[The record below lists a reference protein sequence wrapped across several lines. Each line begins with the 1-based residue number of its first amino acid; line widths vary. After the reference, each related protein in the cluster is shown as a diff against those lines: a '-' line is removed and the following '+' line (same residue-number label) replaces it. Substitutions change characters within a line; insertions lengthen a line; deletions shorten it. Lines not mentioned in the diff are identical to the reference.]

1 MEQYK
6 AIIEAML
13 FVSGTPVTIKKMKE
27 VLEDTGDQDIR
38 SAVDELMREYGER
51 KGGVRLVEVAGGF
64 QFRTDETLAPWL
76 KKFAGVKPATL
87 SQAAMETLAVVAY
100 RQPIMKS
107 EIDRI
112 RGVDAS
118 TSLRSLLERN
128 LIRIMGRKDV
138 PGRPILY
145 GTSRHFL
152 EVFSLRDL
160 TELPTLEELK
170 ELGE

>member
-1 MEQYK
+1 MEEYR
-6 AIIEAML
+6 AIIEAMI
-13 FVSGTPVTIKKMKE
+13 FVSGTPVTIKRMRE
-27 VLEDTGDQDIR
+27 VLEGVSDDTIR
-38 SAVDELMREYGER
+38 TAIDELKRGYEER
-51 KGGVRLVEVAGGF
+51 KGGLRLVEVAGGF

-76 KKFAGVKPATL
+76 KKFAGVKSLAL

-112 RGVDAS
+112 RGVDVS
-118 TSLRSLLERN
+118 TSLRGLLERN
-128 LIRIMGRKDV
+128 LIRIVGRKDV

-145 GTSRHFL
+145 GTSTHFL